1 MMRRRRGAGG
11 SGFRERGGRPAG
23 SRGAVRVRS
32 ACRVGRSEPGVRK
45 RLSRCRRADRGFR
58 LRAVR
63 RRGGTA
69 PPVRVPRH
77 SRGRWRALRPRGRR
91 RRAPLRA
98 GAVSGPVRCSRFR
111 CRRRGCGGPAER
123 SPRPRASAPR
133 FRGGGSTPLRARRSA
148 GRRTPCAP
156 RRIAG
161 GVRRRV
167 GRRSVRALRRRS
179 EPPGRP
185 AGRRGRCPSAPRRP
199 RGRSGVLRARRRV
212 RGAGRR
218 RGGRPLGGCRVRT
231 VCAGRSFPAI
241 R

>member
-1 MMRRRRGAGG
+1 MRCGCGPHVGSDGRSPVCVRDCPAVAVRTGA
-11 SGFRERGGRPAG
+11 SGFAQCVGAARPHLQSECRGIRAGDGERFVREV
-23 SRGAVRVRS
+23 GA
-32 ACRVGRSEPGVRK
+32 EE
-45 RLSRCRRADRGFR
+45 
-58 LRAVR
+58 LRF
-63 RRGGTA
+63 
-69 PPVRVPRH
+69 
-77 SRGRWRALRPRGRR
+77 W
-91 RRAPLRA
+91 A

-179 EPPGRP
+179 EPRVGQQGGGGDARQLRDDREGDL
-185 AGRRGRCPSAPRRP
+185 ACFALAVECEERVGDAADGLSA
-199 RGRSGVLRARRRV
+199 
-212 RGAGRR
+212 GAGC
-218 RGGRPLGGCRVRT
+218 GRYVRVVHFRL
-231 VCAGRSFPAI
+231 
-241 R
+241 